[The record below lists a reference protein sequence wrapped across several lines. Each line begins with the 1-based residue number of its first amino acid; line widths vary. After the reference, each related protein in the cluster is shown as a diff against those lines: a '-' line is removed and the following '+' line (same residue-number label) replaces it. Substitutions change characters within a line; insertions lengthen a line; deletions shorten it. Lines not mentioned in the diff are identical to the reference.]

1 MQLGPRR
8 LRCRNPY
15 SHLKHGEEEVERGS
29 ERGGGKGKMG
39 EIKLERKIVWKG
51 ERKREC
57 GGQVR
62 AAEEAVG

>member
-1 MQLGPRR
+1 
-8 LRCRNPY
+8 
-15 SHLKHGEEEVERGS
+15 
-29 ERGGGKGKMG
+29 MG